1 MIKRQNRIN
10 YICITL
16 FAILEVAVIIG
27 AFATHYFTKTRMG
40 MLRHIIYL
48 NSNWENIF
56 QIPMIRLISICSIIA
71 LAIMVCIIYLK
82 RKENSL
88 NSTMSMLLAIG
99 ISVWTVYFLLVY
111 DTESNRAY
119 YILSIC
125 LILITLFQNIMYQC
139 IFFYQVRTITKDL

>member
-1 MIKRQNRIN
+1 MIKRQNRVN
-10 YICITL
+10 YTCITL

-48 NSNWENIF
+48 NSNWENALP
-56 QIPMIRLISICSIIA
+56 IPMIRLISICSIIA
-71 LAIMVCIIYLK
+71 LAIIVCVIYLK
-82 RKENSL
+82 RNDNSL
-88 NSTMSMLLAIG
+88 SSTMSMLLATG

-119 YILSIC
+119 YILSVC
-125 LILITLFQNIMYQC
+125 LILITLFQNIINQC
-139 IFFYQVRTITKDL
+139 IYSIKSE